1 MAASGVF
8 NWLVPAHFAEA
19 GGFRFWRGCEAG
31 EAGSWPDECRG
42 GVVLQWYLAY
52 QIDDNGMM
60 R

>member
-1 MAASGVF
+1 VLKQGVF
-8 NWLVPAHFAEA
+8 APGEA
-19 GGFRFWRGCEAG
+19 GEAD

-42 GVVLQWYLAY
+42 GVVLQWYLAC